1 MTLGYLLDTSIV
13 SAPVS
18 KRPDPAILARLSE
31 RGPECAIAA
40 PVWHELTYG
49 CRRVPKGK
57 RRAALEAYLREVV
70 QGSFPIL
77 PYDEAAATWHGEERA
92 RLETLGRPAPFVDGQ
107 IAAIAHVHGLVLATT
122 NDKDFARFEKLTVEN
137 WSKRHVR
144 QKTEPTARLRRN

>member
-13 SAPVS
+13 SVPVS
-18 KRPDPAILARLSE
+18 KRPDPAILERLSE

-49 CRRVPKGK
+49 CRRLPKGK
-57 RRAALEAYLREVV
+57 RRAALEAYLRDVV

-92 RLETLGRPAPFVDGQ
+92 RLEALGRPAPFVDGQ
-107 IAAIAHVHGLVLATT
+107 IAAIAHVNGLVLATT
-122 NDKDFARFEKLTVEN
+122 NDKDFGRFKGLTVEN
-137 WSKRHVR
+137 WSKRHAR
-144 QKTEPTARLRRN
+144 QKTEPTAD